1 MMAGPSTRYQQRMRR
16 VFDHIHVHLHHE
28 LTVEQLSQVAH
39 FSKHHFHRQFSAYF
53 GVSVGRF
60 IQLLRLRRASYQLA
74 FRKQTR
80 IIQIAMG
87 AGFENPESFSHAFK
101 KTFGQ
106 TPSQFKKQPEW
117 KLWHETYAV
126 LHQGAR
132 PPMNA
137 DQRNM
142 QVTLVDF
149 KDTRVAVLEHRGT
162 PEMINASVQTFIAWR
177 KQNKLTPQVSE
188 TYNII
193 YDDPMTTAPE
203 QFRLDICASIHIDIK
218 PNSSGVIAK
227 TIPGGRCAVLR
238 HIGSDDDIR
247 SSLHYL
253 YKQWLPNSGEELRDF
268 PCFFHRVNLFP
279 DIPEHEII
287 TNIYLPLR

>member
-1 MMAGPSTRYQQRMRR
+1 
-16 VFDHIHVHLHHE
+16 
-28 LTVEQLSQVAH
+28 
-39 FSKHHFHRQFSAYF
+39 
-53 GVSVGRF
+53 
-60 IQLLRLRRASYQLA
+60 
-74 FRKQTR
+74 
-80 IIQIAMG
+80 
-87 AGFENPESFSHAFK
+87 
-101 KTFGQ
+101 
-106 TPSQFKKQPEW
+106 
-117 KLWHETYAV
+117 
-126 LHQGAR
+126 
-132 PPMNA
+132 MNT
-137 DQRNM
+137 DQCDM
-142 QVTLVDF
+142 QVTIVDF

-162 PEMINASVQTFIAWR
+162 PELINASIQTFIAWR

-193 YDDPMTTAPE
+193 YDDPATTPPE
-203 QFRLDICASIHIDIK
+203 QFRLDICASIHADIK
-218 PNSSGVIAK
+218 PNSLGVIAK

-287 TNIYLPLR
+287 TDIYLPLK